1 MVYNRTHTQHTQRIK
16 QMTPY
21 ELRFQILQQAH
32 TLANDEYQAAYSTTQ
47 LWNDNP
53 KNSVMMDYPEF
64 PTYEYIESLAEKIN
78 SFVSSK

>member
-1 MVYNRTHTQHTQRIK
+1 MVYNRTHTQRIK

-21 ELRFQILQQAH
+21 ELRFSILQQAH
-32 TLANDEYQAAYSTTQ
+32 TLANDEYQAAYSTVQ

-64 PTYEYIESLAEKIN
+64 PSYEYIESLAIKIN
-78 SFVSSK
+78 NFVSAKQ